1 MKPYLFNQEKYFN
14 LNDLALAYIDNF
26 NLGIEDIY
34 TNYKKLIKFVK
45 QLRGKLL
52 ANSIVD
58 NLSYSTCKN
67 NALTF
72 IIFDFLDDKKVVI
85 NGKILSFPDFVLA
98 LKQNKNKENNVLFSF
113 MKDYGISKTYAK
125 MGLESRLQT
134 DAFFLDKYYD
144 NPFTYEYLTKFYTYK
159 PEGNLETKFISIT
172 SGEEELFRK
181 LYEAISY
188 DFALEV
194 AYRLGFREA
203 IMLVNEINPVFYAA
217 KALKTMNVCEEEKLR
232 RIFKNEY
239 FFHLLENIENYE
251 PKSNKGKDVY
261 QSILEVGKVYNTYLD
276 MINKKIIENIS
287 FDLYVNLA
295 RDLYINY
302 LNFVK
307 LYRKDEIILK
317 EDVSFDEF
325 EFNRKYM
332 NTYINLNFMKKNIIT
347 LDDNVSNDDGRRINP
362 LTGEDVTDDNIDQ
375 TQVII
380 SKKDENENEDVLIDT
395 SDINL
400 TYRVD
405 DAKNLFLRTK
415 KLSILSLI
423 SILIFGLISLS
434 LFIIANYKLMGDSLS
449 LEISNSLRYL
459 DFDASFKSSNIEGF
473 IRLSLLSLTI
483 VLTVIFSIIL
493 FVSVKTDE
501 KNINNLER
509 IEKSK
514 YNDSLSQ
521 KEEIEIVELEKKK
534 EKLLKS
540 LQDDKYKILSYLLI
554 ICAILS
560 FSIMITAIISVIPI
574 INVKGLDEIGISGY
588 GSIILSCYGVTIL
601 SLLIV
606 PFIKKRNQILLFIL
620 FALALIIS
628 IVSLLFI

>member
-26 NLGIEDIY
+26 DLGITDIY

-45 QLRGKLL
+45 LLRGKLL
-52 ANSIVD
+52 ANSVID

-85 NGKILSFPDFVLA
+85 NGKILTFQDFVLA

-113 MKDYGISKTYAK
+113 MKDFGISKTYAK
-125 MGLESRLQT
+125 MGVESRLQT

-159 PEGNLETKFISIT
+159 PEGNLETKFINIT

-203 IMLVNEINPVFYAA
+203 IMLVNEVNPVFYAA
-217 KALKTMNVCEEEKLR
+217 KALKAMNACSEEKLR

-239 FFHLLENIENYE
+239 FFHLLENIDNYE

-261 QSILEVGKVYNTYLD
+261 QSIKEVGKVYNTYLD
-276 MINKKIIENIS
+276 MIDKKIIENIS

-302 LNFVK
+302 INFVK
-307 LYRKDEIILK
+307 LYRKDEIVLK
-317 EDVSFDEF
+317 DDVSFDEF

-347 LDDNVSNDDGRRINP
+347 LDNNVLEDNGRRINP
-362 LTGEDVTDDNIDQ
+362 LTGEDVTEDNIDQ

-380 SKKDENENEDVLIDT
+380 SKKEENDNDDILIDT

-405 DAKNLFLRTK
+405 DAKDLFVRTK
-415 KLSILSLI
+415 KLSLCSLI
-423 SILIFGLISLS
+423 TILIFGLIALS
-434 LFIIANYKLMGDSLS
+434 LFIIANYKLMGNLLS

-459 DFDASFKSSNIEGF
+459 DFNASFKSSNVEGF
-473 IRLSLLSLTI
+473 IRLALLSLTI

-493 FVSVKTDE
+493 LVSVKTDE

-514 YNDSLSQ
+514 YSDSLSQ

-534 EKLLKS
+534 DKLLKS
-540 LQDDKYKILSYLLI
+540 LSDNKYKILSYLLI
-554 ICAILS
+554 ICAVLS
-560 FSIMITAIISVIPI
+560 FSIIVTAVIATIPV
-574 INVKGLDEIGISGY
+574 INAKGLDKIGASGY
-588 GSIILSCYGVTIL
+588 GTIILSCYSVAIL
-601 SLLIV
+601 SLLVI

-620 FALALIIS
+620 FALLLIIS
-628 IVSLLFI
+628 VITLLFM

>member
-26 NLGIEDIY
+26 DLGITDIY

-52 ANSIVD
+52 ANSVID

-85 NGKILSFPDFVLA
+85 NGKVLSFPDFVLA
-98 LKQNKNKENNVLFSF
+98 LKQNKNKENNILFSF
-113 MKDYGISKTYAK
+113 MQDFGISKTYAK
-125 MGLESRLQT
+125 MGIESRLQT

-159 PEGNLETKFISIT
+159 PEGNLETKFINIT

-203 IMLVNEINPVFYAA
+203 IMLVNEVNPVFYAA
-217 KALKTMNVCEEEKLR
+217 KALKAMNACSEDKLR

-251 PKSNKGKDVY
+251 PKSPKGKDIY
-261 QSILEVGKVYNTYLD
+261 QSIIEVGKVYNSYLE
-276 MINKKIIENIS
+276 MIEKKEIENIS

-307 LYRKDEIILK
+307 LYRKDEIVLK
-317 EDVSFDEF
+317 DDVSFDEF

-362 LTGEDVTDDNIDQ
+362 LTGEDVTNDNIDT
-375 TQVII
+375 TQVIL
-380 SKKDENENEDVLIDT
+380 SKKEENKDDEALIDT

-405 DAKNLFLRTK
+405 DAKNMFNRTK
-415 KLSILSLI
+415 KLSICSLI
-423 SILIFGLISLS
+423 TILVVGLISLS
-434 LFIIANYKLMGDSLS
+434 FFIIANYKLMGNTLS
-449 LEISNSLRYL
+449 GQISNALRYL
-459 DFDASFKSSNIEGF
+459 DFDGTFKSSNVEGF
-473 IRLSLLSLTI
+473 IRLALYSLTL
-483 VLTVIFSIIL
+483 V
-493 FVSVKTDE
+493 
-501 KNINNLER
+501 
-509 IEKSK
+509 
-514 YNDSLSQ
+514 
-521 KEEIEIVELEKKK
+521 
-534 EKLLKS
+534 
-540 LQDDKYKILSYLLI
+540 
-554 ICAILS
+554 
-560 FSIMITAIISVIPI
+560 
-574 INVKGLDEIGISGY
+574 
-588 GSIILSCYGVTIL
+588 
-601 SLLIV
+601 
-606 PFIKKRNQILLFIL
+606 
-620 FALALIIS
+620 
-628 IVSLLFI
+628 